1 MLSYSLPKT
10 QRTHRNIITLA
21 EMLSPIHYSAWLRVG
36 MRAQWGMRMRN
47 LQVLEMGIS
56 EWSELRQTEL
66 GWGCLWSSNT
76 RMKLTT
82 VYTRYIYSIYS
93 VYVCV
98 CVYIYIY
105 MCVCVYIYMYIY
117 MCVCVYIYIY
127 IYMYIYIYI
136 YSSKE
141 SACQYRRFRRHSFDL
156 WVGKIPWSR
165 KWQPTPV
172 FLPGKSH
179 EQRSLAD
186 YSPRGCKELDTSERL
201 NTQYVSYVLD
211 KKIIHRNEKHY
222 WQGHV
227 DLWQLDKDTRK
238 RVTGLLSALSS
249 LGSGYNRFGGF
260 PGGSDGK
267 KSACNVGD
275 WGLIRS

>member
-21 EMLSPIHYSAWLRVG
+21 EMLLPIHYSAWLRVC
-36 MRAQWGMRMRN
+36 MRAQWEMRMRN

-56 EWSELRQTEL
+56 EWNEMRQTEL

-93 VYVCV
+93 VCVCVCV
-98 CVYIYIY
+98 CVYAH
-105 MCVCVYIYMYIY
+105 
-117 MCVCVYIYIY
+117 
-127 IYMYIYIYI
+127 I

-141 SACQYRRFRRHSFDL
+141 SACQYRRCRRHSFDP

-201 NTQYVSYVLD
+201 NTQYVSYILD
-211 KKIIHRNEKHY
+211 KKLYIEMKSIT
-222 WQGHV
+222 G
-227 DLWQLDKDTRK
+227 KDR
-238 RVTGLLSALSS
+238 
-249 LGSGYNRFGGF
+249 
-260 PGGSDGK
+260 
-267 KSACNVGD
+267 
-275 WGLIRS
+275 

>member
-1 MLSYSLPKT
+1 MVFPVVMY
-10 QRTHRNIITLA
+10 
-21 EMLSPIHYSAWLRVG
+21 G
-36 MRAQWGMRMRN
+36 C
-47 LQVLEMGIS
+47 
-56 EWSELRQTEL
+56 ELRL
-66 GWGCLWSSNT
+66 PGWHSGKHLPVKAGYA
-76 RMKLTT
+76 RD
-82 VYTRYIYSIYS
+82 
-93 VYVCV
+93 
-98 CVYIYIY
+98 
-105 MCVCVYIYMYIY
+105 
-117 MCVCVYIYIY
+117 
-127 IYMYIYIYI
+127 
-136 YSSKE
+136 
-141 SACQYRRFRRHSFDL
+141 SFDL

-201 NTQYVSYVLD
+201 NTQYVSYILD

-260 PGGSDGK
+260 PGGPDGK

-275 WGLIRS
+275 WGLIRSWQPTPVFLHSQFYANHTIISKFAACK